1 MPEISTTPNS
11 AVSSPNVLPV
21 EPQKLSTMP
30 PMIGHVLSNDQHI
43 ISLSLPGQ
51 PVLLLDITDNKLA
64 QQLTTGQQ
72 VQVTIKQ
79 IDQQQLI
86 ITLSKVTPTL
96 APVAEIPL
104 SRDLALQ
111 LATSTNLP
119 SQLSDQLRY
128 IEAKAPLDIGQAR
141 RLPNETLK
149 LITPNLVNITAS
161 LPGASLIDLNQ
172 TYSLALIVMKNNSA
186 FVQFTP
192 LPAKEAPIVIQSS
205 LTDISKKSPL
215 IDLGKLISTPS
226 AAVMNTLPT
235 MNSVE
240 QPMAQIPALKVPKI
254 DMSSPRIQLWLKHQP
269 LSQVMSQLTEATKD
283 VAQLKLPLSVNII
296 TQSKVAPSIMT
307 PQQPLNTSANQG
319 VVKLNE
325 PPSQIISHSIA
336 PKAESL
342 SLEKLPSI
350 AIESATAA
358 PRKVTSQYQPSL
370 ITQPASETI
379 KLPNNNNN
387 NNPSNSSSNQAAQ
400 RIVISSPPTEL
411 VTPAL
416 NHQTKSQIQPQIQ
429 HSNVAAATE
438 LTQSQTKETLINSS
452 KLQPAAIANSNPVVS
467 STPMQQKPLHA
478 EVTSPMIDLITKS
491 SSQIL
496 SSTAPTTTTPTT
508 ATATAPNEKV
518 SPAELATKIA
528 LSQERIS
535 SPLAVTNNSVPAKPT
550 DNALTN
556 TPGIDAKQVTANQQ
570 NIATTEQPEK
580 QLKSHLSLQK
590 LNALLASINTS
601 QAPQTPS
608 ETKQIAA
615 TATQPVESQAILKL
629 QSLTKQLQ
637 HSLPNMQQLT
647 TAPIL
652 PNLIEQFVRF
662 DPLSPSSIN
671 LTNLGPLAGALQLLL
686 GGRAANSTTPLGP
699 ILSAQL
705 KKILSSHKQTTSQN
719 LAQSLAQLNQHP
731 SFKSLEE
738 VLVTLSGHIQLYQYQ
753 SQEQTSTNQQV
764 FFFTLPTSEP
774 AVPQVEGQIEQQCD
788 PDEPT
793 NKSWKL
799 TLLLPIG
806 ATEKLQASANLQGS
820 NVEIELTCENNE
832 ILNKAEFFSDFLR
845 QRLETLGLKAND
857 ISCKHAPLP
866 KSLLQRP
873 NQLVELVI

>member
-1 MPEISTTPNS
+1 M
-11 AVSSPNVLPV
+11 
-21 EPQKLSTMP
+21 
-30 PMIGHVLSNDQHI
+30 
-43 ISLSLPGQ
+43 
-51 PVLLLDITDNKLA
+51 LLDITDNKLS

-72 VQVTIKQ
+72 VLVSIKQ

-86 ITLSKVTPTL
+86 ITLSKVNPTS

-111 LATSTNLP
+111 LAASTNLP
-119 SQLSDQLRY
+119 SQLSEQLRY
-128 IEAKAPLDIGQAR
+128 IEAKGPLDIGQAR

-161 LPGASLIDLNQ
+161 LPGASLVGLNQ
-172 TYSLALIVMKNNSA
+172 TYSLTLIVMKNNSA

-192 LPAKEAPIVIQSS
+192 LPAKEAPIVILSS

-215 IDLGKLISTPS
+215 IDLSKLISTPS
-226 AAVMNTLPT
+226 AAVMNKLPA
-235 MNSVE
+235 MNSAE
-240 QPMAQIPALKVPKI
+240 QTTAQIPALKVPKI

-283 VAQLKLPLSVNII
+283 VAQLKLPLSVNVI
-296 TQSKVAPSIMT
+296 TQSKVAPSIIT
-307 PQQPLNTSANQG
+307 PQQPINTSANQD
-319 VVKLNE
+319 VVKLNK
-325 PPSQIISHSIA
+325 PPSQIISNSIA

-350 AIESATAA
+350 ATESATAT
-358 PRKVTSQYQPSL
+358 PRKVTPQYQPSL

-379 KLPNNNNN
+379 KLPNNPPSNL
-387 NNPSNSSSNQAAQ
+387 PSNSSSNSSSSQAAQ
-400 RIVISSPPTEL
+400 RRVISAPPTEL
-411 VTPAL
+411 ITPEL
-416 NHQTKSQIQPQIQ
+416 NHQKKSQPQIQIQ

-438 LTQSQTKETLINSS
+438 LAQSLTKETLINSS

-467 STPMQQKPLHA
+467 PAPIQQKLPHA
-478 EVTSPMIDLITKS
+478 EVASPMIDLITKS

-496 SSTAPTTTTPTT
+496 SSTTPTPTPTTTTTTTTTTPTT
-508 ATATAPNEKV
+508 TPTIATATAPNEKV

-528 LSQERIS
+528 LSQERVS
-535 SPLAVTNNSVPAKPT
+535 SPLAATNNSVPAKPT
-550 DNALTN
+550 DNALNN

-570 NIATTEQPEK
+570 KIATTEQPVK
-580 QLKSHLSLQK
+580 QLKNHLSLQK
-590 LNALLASINTS
+590 LNALLASINMS
-601 QAPQTPS
+601 QAPLAPS
-608 ETKQIAA
+608 QTKQIA
-615 TATQPVESQAILKL
+615 TTETQPVESQAILKL

-671 LTNLGPLAGALQLLL
+671 LTSLGPLAGALQLLL

-705 KKILSSHKQTTSQN
+705 KKILSSNKQTTSQN
-719 LAQSLAQLNQHP
+719 LAQSLAQLSQHP

-753 SQEQTSTNQQV
+753 SQEQTSTNQQI

-788 PDEPT
+788 PDEPDK
-793 NKSWKL
+793 KSWKL

-806 ATEKLQASANLQGS
+806 PTEKLQASANLQGS